1 MTAGKARKAKV
12 KLQVPAR
19 MVPVHIQGRPPP
31 FFILGGLVFT
41 QVGLSVKHNVVPQP
55 WEHWQEL
62 AGATPLNPSSICVS
76 MLGRK
81 CMPDCST
88 PICQLP
94 ATV

>member
-41 QVGLSVKHNVVPQP
+41 QVRLLANHHVVSQPSKPCQGLAANSP
-55 WEHWQEL
+55 
-62 AGATPLNPSSICVS
+62 
-76 MLGRK
+76 
-81 CMPDCST
+81 
-88 PICQLP
+88 
-94 ATV
+94 